1 MRRAYDP
8 ALALK
13 EMDVSARLYSRE
25 DSIMSGRFTVTKRIF
40 CQKKKRDAE
49 KKDDASKEIEKIKMD
64 VNTYLLLVGIRAPL
78 GPKYFRV
85 LNHGG

>member
-40 CQKKKRDAE
+40 CQKKKETR
-49 KKDDASKEIEKIKMD
+49 KRRTTRQRRSRKSKW
-64 VNTYLLLVGIRAPL
+64 T
-78 GPKYFRV
+78 
-85 LNHGG
+85 